1 MQPTKKFYIILIIE
15 TEQER
20 DKYKEELEKLKT
32 LQRGNYHEKVS
43 ILVYVQYILL
53 NGH

>member
-1 MQPTKKFYIILIIE
+1 MQPTKKFYIILIID

-20 DKYKEELEKLKT
+20 DKYKEELEKVKT
-32 LQRGNYHEKVS
+32 LEKGKDHEKVS